1 MFAGRVIFQISQV
14 LLKSS
19 VCIGV
24 TVSHV
29 NGVVI
34 ILEAK
39 SKGETAVITPKLSF
53 HIVSIVTNLTALS
66 YPTYSFD
73 EGGFLRVDQGFHPH
87 VVETIGFK

>member
-53 HIVSIVTNLTALS
+53 HIVGIVTNLTALS
-66 YPTYSFD
+66 HPTYSFD